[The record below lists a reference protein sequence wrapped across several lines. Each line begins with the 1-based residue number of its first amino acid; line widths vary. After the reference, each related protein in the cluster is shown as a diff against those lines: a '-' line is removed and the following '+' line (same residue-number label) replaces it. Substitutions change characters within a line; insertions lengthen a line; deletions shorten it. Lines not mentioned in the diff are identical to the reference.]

1 MVEDERGEA
10 GVALVDLI
18 VGEMEFNTS
27 KIGKVDDPQ
36 AGGYMLTAENEGCDL
51 EKEDRLRK
59 EDELE

>member
-1 MVEDERGEA
+1 MIKEERREA

-18 VGEMEFNTS
+18 LGEMEFDTS

-36 AGGYMLTAENEGCDL
+36 AGGYLLTAENEGCNAA
-51 EKEDRLRK
+51 KEDRLRK